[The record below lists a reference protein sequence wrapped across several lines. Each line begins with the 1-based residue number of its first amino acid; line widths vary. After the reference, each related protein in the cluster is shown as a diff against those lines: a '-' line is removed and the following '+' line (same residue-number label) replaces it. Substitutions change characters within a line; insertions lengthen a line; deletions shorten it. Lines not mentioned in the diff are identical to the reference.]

1 MIVNGNSP
9 RREEKVFD
17 NFRHLPGALTRMKER
32 KEHMEGK
39 IASTLYIDLQA
50 QVPAAFCPRCKGA
63 LYRPSLLCLRCGEG
77 ER

>member
-1 MIVNGNSP
+1 
-9 RREEKVFD
+9 
-17 NFRHLPGALTRMKER
+17 MKER

-39 IASTLYIDLQA
+39 IVSTLYIDLQA